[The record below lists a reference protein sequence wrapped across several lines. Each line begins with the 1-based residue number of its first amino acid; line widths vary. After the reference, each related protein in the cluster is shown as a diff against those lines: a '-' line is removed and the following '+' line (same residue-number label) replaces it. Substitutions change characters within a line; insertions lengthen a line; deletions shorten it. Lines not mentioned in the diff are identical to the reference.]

1 MENTE
6 NKSENENKPKLKARI
21 YEDQTQ
27 LQQFV
32 EPEWMKI
39 LRGLIEQN
47 QQAKTIKTIN
57 PSKNYDKRY

>member
-1 MENTE
+1 MENE
-6 NKSENENKPKLKARI
+6 PKNKIKMKI

-39 LRGLIEQN
+39 IRGIIEQK
-47 QQAKTIKTIN
+47 QQSKTMEKTEAVTFCN
-57 PSKNYDKRY
+57 RLN